1 MIKIRTKLLI
11 YFATILFLIVLLFFV
26 RDQSNQRI
34 MELNN
39 ENDAYL
45 FLLNEIAKK
54 TNQTFDALQ
63 IYVNEPLQENLSVYQ
78 ENKEQIIQ
86 LQQRFYEIENESI
99 AKKNYVNLMVSFLEQ
114 TEKTVDAVDKQDIE
128 SYSLLINEAN
138 KTSTYI
144 YEETLDLINNE
155 LSHYHELSKLM
166 GKKISSMKKMNIT
179 ILIGIIL
186 LSVIFAIWFSNG
198 ITRTIEKLTRAA
210 QEISARRYT
219 GEDVVVSRKDEL
231 WFLTKT
237 FNEMKRNILESMSEI
252 EEKAKM
258 AQLLKEM
265 ELKSLQNQINP
276 HFLFNTLNT
285 ISKTSF
291 IEGAE
296 KTSDL
301 IASISALLRYN
312 IGSLDRQTLLK
323 DEVDIIREYFFIQQS
338 RFGDRVEFIEN
349 IDPNCL
355 SISIP
360 CLTLQPIVENAFIHG
375 IEGMA
380 EGARIEL
387 IIYED
392 NDFVC
397 IEVRDN
403 GVGMDLETQQRL
415 MNVDDNIEANVPKK
429 GTGHSTGIGMRNV
442 ISRLS
447 LFQKESKVEVVS
459 KIGEGTTVRI
469 RLKKTNG

>member
-63 IYVNEPLQENLSVYQ
+63 IYLNEPLQENLSVYQ

-114 TEKTVDAVDKQDIE
+114 TEKTVDAVEKQDIE

-138 KTSTYI
+138 KNSTYI

-166 GKKISSMKKMNIT
+166 DKKISSMKKMGIT

-210 QEISARRYT
+210 QEISERRYT

-323 DEVDIIREYFFIQQS
+323 DEVNIIREYFFIQQS

-403 GVGMDLETQQRL
+403 GVGMDIETQQRL